1 MAGAFLALGL
11 GAFSSLGVFLASGL
25 ALGAFRSLG
34 AFLACGL
41 ALGLLMLLL
50 LLAWPWAQLE
60 LLELLE
66 GR

>member
-1 MAGAFLALGL
+1 M
-11 GAFSSLGVFLASGL
+11 FSQVAFLASGL
-25 ALGAFRSLG
+25 ALAAFRSLG
-34 AFLACGL
+34 AFLACGS

-50 LLAWPWAQLE
+50 LLGMGGQLE